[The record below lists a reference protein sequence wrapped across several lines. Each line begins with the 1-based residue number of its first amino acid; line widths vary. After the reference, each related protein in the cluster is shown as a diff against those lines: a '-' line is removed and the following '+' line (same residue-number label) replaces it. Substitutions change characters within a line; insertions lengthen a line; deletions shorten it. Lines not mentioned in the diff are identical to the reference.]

1 MTEYTLIEQRFIRY
15 EQGLPVFI
23 VTIQVDTAADLP
35 DPRESWSTGSMCMI
49 AEDHTYKV
57 LNSEREWV

>member
-35 DPRESWSTGSMCMI
+35 ALRESWSAGSMSMI
-49 AEDHTYKV
+49 ADTHTYKV
-57 LNSEREWV
+57 LNNEREWV

>member
-1 MTEYTLIEQRFIRY
+1 MTEYTLIEQRFVRY

-23 VTIQVDTAADLP
+23 VTIQVDTADDIP
-35 DPRESWSTGSMCMI
+35 DPRESWSAGSMCMI

-57 LNSEREWV
+57 LNNEREWV

>member
-35 DPRESWSTGSMCMI
+35 DPRESWSAGSMCMI